1 MQTSLITNITKW
13 LNQPF
18 PFYENYKQKVFIPV
32 LLSLLVMAGIII
44 LTPYKNADIFFK
56 QIIDV
61 FKYGSIVIF
70 ISLIFSL
77 ALPEIAP
84 KIFNSET
91 WNIKKTLVLLLLSI
105 VTIAISI
112 TVFVYFFDNPNHKHF
127 YFYVVRIFVR
137 SITLSFLPIIILVF
151 YFERL
156 LHRKNYLRAI
166 EIIDELKTNRHVKP
180 NRHKKAIY
188 TFAKNTKD
196 EIKIPEHEL
205 FYVKAQGNYC
215 LLIYKQQSNLMKQ
228 LIRSSLKD
236 IEEIISTSNHFLRC
250 HKSYIVNLDKVS
262 NITGNAKGYTFYL
275 DETESTIPASRNL
288 SKSLIKRI
296 KTTNIKN

>member
-1 MQTSLITNITKW
+1 MRKSLITNITKW
-13 LNQPF
+13 LGQPF
-18 PFYENYKQKVFIPV
+18 PFYENYKQKIFIPI

-56 QIIDV
+56 QIIHV

-70 ISLIFSL
+70 TSLIFSL
-77 ALPEIAP
+77 ILPEIFP
-84 KIFNSET
+84 KIFNTET

-105 VTIAISI
+105 VTITISI
-112 TVFVYFFDNPNHKHF
+112 TVFVYFFDNPNHRHF

-166 EIIDELKTNRHVKP
+166 EIIDELKSNKHAKP
-180 NRHKKAIY
+180 NRHKNVIY

-196 EIKIPEHEL
+196 EISISEHEL

-215 LLIYKQQSNLMKQ
+215 LLIYKWQSNLTKQ

-236 IEEIISTSNHFLRC
+236 IEQMLSTSHHFLRC

-288 SKSLIKRI
+288 SKSLIDRVKI
-296 KTTNIKN
+296 AQSKN